1 MEPRVEPDSGAG
13 DTDADQAPSA
23 SRAGRARLEDSYY
36 HELFDNLTDAV
47 VLLSADDRVLE
58 VNRAFERIF
67 GYSDEEACG
76 RPINELIVP
85 SQRDTEANRLSE
97 RVRGG
102 EMVAAETVRS
112 RKGGALVDV
121 RVLGYPLFRDGRQ
134 IGIFG
139 IYSDITMRRR
149 VERTLRLQGVAM
161 DSAANAIFITTRD
174 GNIEWVNRAFT
185 ELTGYPEEE
194 ILGRTPEML
203 ESKESPGALDP
214 HGWQR
219 LAAGEVWRRQ
229 VVARH
234 KSGRLFTVEQT
245 VEPLVDP
252 RSGIDHFVVVQEDIS
267 DRLEAERRIH
277 HMARHDSLTDLP
289 NRYAFGEQLES
300 ELDRVGRSGGPV
312 AAMILDLD
320 HFKDINDSYGHAVGD
335 GLLVAVAGRLRRRL
349 RKSVCLARFG
359 GDEFGIIPTGL
370 AGFDDASE
378 LAQDLLEAFREPFA
392 LSGQEIYVSASLGIA
407 IYPPGPS
414 EARSLIKRADMALYR
429 AKADG
434 RDSFRFY
441 EQEMDREVRRRMW
454 MGQELRGALERR
466 ELFLEYQP
474 QLWIETG
481 EIRGVEALLR
491 WRHSA
496 RGLVPTDEFIT
507 AAEAGGAI
515 VPIGEWVLRTACAQA
530 QSWQREHGLRLRVG
544 VNLSAVQ
551 FRDSRLVETVEEA
564 LAESGLAP
572 ELLELELTEG
582 ILMRAGQPV
591 EMAIERLRKIG
602 VRFALD
608 DFGKGYSSLEYVRRF
623 HLDRLKIDRSF
634 VQGIREGM
642 PDPVIVSLVTVL
654 GKKLGLEV
662 IAEGVETSSQLD
674 FLAAEGCRQVQ
685 GFYFSRPL
693 PADQIDRLLC
703 HGSDRIAPQVGP
715 RRLRVTG

>member
-1 MEPRVEPDSGAG
+1 MAMPR
-13 DTDADQAPSA
+13 
-23 SRAGRARLEDSYY
+23 
-36 HELFDNLTDAV
+36 
-47 VLLSADDRVLE
+47 
-58 VNRAFERIF
+58 
-67 GYSDEEACG
+67 
-76 RPINELIVP
+76 
-85 SQRDTEANRLSE
+85 
-97 RVRGG
+97 
-102 EMVAAETVRS
+102 
-112 RKGGALVDV
+112 
-121 RVLGYPLFRDGRQ
+121 
-134 IGIFG
+134 
-139 IYSDITMRRR
+139 
-149 VERTLRLQGVAM
+149 
-161 DSAANAIFITTRD
+161 
-174 GNIEWVNRAFT
+174 
-185 ELTGYPEEE
+185 
-194 ILGRTPEML
+194 
-203 ESKESPGALDP
+203 
-214 HGWQR
+214 
-219 LAAGEVWRRQ
+219 
-229 VVARH
+229 
-234 KSGRLFTVEQT
+234 
-245 VEPLVDP
+245 
-252 RSGIDHFVVVQEDIS
+252 
-267 DRLEAERRIH
+267 
-277 HMARHDSLTDLP
+277 
-289 NRYAFGEQLES
+289 
-300 ELDRVGRSGGPV
+300 
-312 AAMILDLD
+312 
-320 HFKDINDSYGHAVGD
+320 
-335 GLLVAVAGRLRRRL
+335 
-349 RKSVCLARFG
+349 
-359 GDEFGIIPTGL
+359 
-370 AGFDDASE
+370 